1 MGSALLE
8 TIAIIGAGMMTGNEL
23 CVSIVN
29 ASLRRQDEHTQFTS
43 GRAFAALFG
52 AFMPFWYA
60 ATLLLA
66 GAVAFSLRASGTAAI
81 LADVSALLWLLSI
94 IYTVSALVP
103 INNRIAAW
111 EWDARP
117 VDWLQA
123 RQKWDALHSARVVLL
138 VVALACLV
146 VACLLARA

>member
-1 MGSALLE
+1 ME
-8 TIAIIGAGMMTGNEL
+8 TIAIIAAGMMAGNEL

-29 ASLRRQDEHTQFTS
+29 ASLRKQDEHTRFTS

-66 GAVAFSLRASGTAAI
+66 GAVAFNLRASGTAAV

-94 IYTVSALVP
+94 VYTVAALVP

-111 EWDARP
+111 DWDTRP
-117 VDWLQA
+117 ADWEQA
-123 RQKWDALHSARVVLL
+123 RQKWDALHTARVALL
-138 VVALACLV
+138 VTALACLV
-146 VACLLARA
+146 LACLLARA